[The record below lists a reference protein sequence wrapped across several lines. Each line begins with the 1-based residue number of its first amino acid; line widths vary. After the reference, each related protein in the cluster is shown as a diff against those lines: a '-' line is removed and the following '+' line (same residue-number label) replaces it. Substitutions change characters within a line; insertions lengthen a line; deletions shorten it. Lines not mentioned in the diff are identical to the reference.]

1 MNILLL
7 TAHDI
12 AEYDDVRMFTDM
24 GHDVFSIGAYT
35 EPMKP
40 ASVMRPQLDVKTHPD
55 LAQRCIEQREKHEGE
70 SDRVFVAGQV
80 HNIVDWA
87 KADLHPDIIDW
98 ADVIICHHYLESWIV
113 RQWGRIKHKRV
124 IWRTC
129 GQSNAL
135 LEETMA
141 PLRAEGLQIVRY
153 SPKEEEAFTRL
164 GVFAGQDALIRFG
177 KYPSD
182 YGPWIG
188 DDPVVG
194 NVTQNMA
201 GRGEFCGLYF
211 WLAAT
216 KGLSVKPAGLQSEPL
231 PGGIG
236 ALSYPDMI
244 DYLRHIR
251 AYLYT
256 GTQPASYTLGLIEA
270 LLTGVPVVSMGSGP
284 WWIPDLFEGPEIAR
298 PANMGDADYHPND
311 PAWVRALLTELLS
324 PDSDA
329 VDHFRDQRQR
339 AIEMF
344 GIETIAPQWQAF
356 LDGAVTEFSTA
367 RVSVTAA

>member
-12 AEYDDVRMFTDM
+12 AEYDDLRMFTDI

-35 EPMKP
+35 DPPNTDSTLRP
-40 ASVMRPQLDVKTHPD
+40 ALDGPRHPE
-55 LAQRCIEQREKHEGE
+55 LAARCIEQREKHADDPTQEWIEG
-70 SDRVFVAGQV
+70 QL

-113 RQWGRIKHKRV
+113 RQWPRIRHKRV

-129 GQSNAL
+129 GQSNAR
-135 LEETMA
+135 LEESMA
-141 PLRAEGLQIVRY
+141 KLHDDGLQIVRY
-153 SPKEEEAFTRL
+153 SPKEEVAFRRL
-164 GVFAGQDALIRFG
+164 GTWAGQDALIRFG

-188 DDPVVG
+188 DDLVVG

-201 GRGEFCGLYF
+201 GRGEFCGLSF
-211 WLAAT
+211 WLNAT
-216 KGLSVKPAGLQSEPL
+216 QGLPVKPAGLDSEAL
-231 PGGIG
+231 PNGIG
-236 ALSYPDMI
+236 KLSYPKMVE
-244 DYLRHIR
+244 YLKHIR

-270 LLTGVPVVSMGSGP
+270 MMTGVPVVSMGPES
-284 WWIPDLFEGPEIAR
+284 WWIPDLFEGPEITGLSADPPQAWAALAKILSDESYAR
-298 PANMGDADYHPND
+298 
-311 PAWVRALLTELLS
+311 VLS
-324 PDSDA
+324 DTM
-329 VDHFRDQRQR
+329 RKR
-339 AIEMF
+339 AIDLF

-356 LDGAVTEFSTA
+356 LEGAAVEFSHNRAT
-367 RVSVTAA
+367 VTA